1 MPLLCHVR
9 MPFTDLAWNLWD
21 DLVMADD
28 EMNEHQNGGAL
39 AVISNTLGE
48 LKSQLGANTKEVTTI
63 REYMIRFD
71 EKQRGWATKHEV
83 GEITIGL
90 RSDMSKV
97 EAKAER
103 ALTRTDELSG
113 TLGVLGGAL
122 EGLRTDISSLRTEV
136 STRSAEVRGATSI
149 LRPTLAWVAAI
160 AAAIVAAVVGHY
172 IG

>member
-1 MPLLCHVR
+1 MPYATVSH
-9 MPFTDLAWNLWD
+9 LAWD
-21 DLVMADD
+21 DLVMPDD
-28 EMNEHQNGGAL
+28 AVNDNNGGAL

-48 LKSQLGANTKEVTTI
+48 LKSQLGATTKEVTTI

-113 TLGVLGGAL
+113 TLGVLGAAM
-122 EGLRTDISSLRTEV
+122 EGLRTDIGSLRTEV
-136 STRSAEVRGATSI
+136 TTRTAEVRGASNI
-149 LRPTLAWVAAI
+149 LRPTLAWMAAI
-160 AAAIVAAVVGHY
+160 SAAILAAVVGHFL
-172 IG
+172 

>member
-1 MPLLCHVR
+1 MP
-9 MPFTDLAWNLWD
+9 D
-21 DLVMADD
+21 DVVND
-28 EMNEHQNGGAL
+28 NNGGAL

-113 TLGVLGGAL
+113 TLGVLGNSMEA
-122 EGLRTDISSLRTEV
+122 LRTDISSLRTEV
-136 STRSAEVRGATSI
+136 TTRTAEVRGASSI
-149 LRPTLAWVAAI
+149 LRPTLAWMAAI
-160 AAAIVAAVVGHY
+160 SAAILAAVVGHY
-172 IG
+172 L